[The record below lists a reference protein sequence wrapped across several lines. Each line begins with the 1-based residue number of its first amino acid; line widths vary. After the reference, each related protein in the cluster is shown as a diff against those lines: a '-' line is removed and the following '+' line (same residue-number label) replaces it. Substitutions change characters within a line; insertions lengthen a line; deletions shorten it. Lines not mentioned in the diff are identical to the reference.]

1 MNCQKTLKYS
11 WMAVAACATAFG
23 LAACSDS
30 GSSSSPDR
38 TDVVIN
44 LSGKE
49 IGDTMYVEMVDSTY
63 QLSFNASGKW
73 KLLNKTGFI
82 QNLGNKQQLGSVT
95 PLGKTTSLGLSQQL
109 GSVSGEGDGSVEV
122 RFTTN
127 DLGER
132 LLGEISIEFEDSTL
146 NKNIT
151 VVQLC
156 EGDYPDN
163 ASVLSKSNK
172 IYAVGYGYDAL
183 TGAYADYSSLK
194 AEIFDTKTLIEDEVI
209 SSSPTKVDVDFYK
222 WSGSGFAEYE
232 EWLDAWAG
240 VSVDADWFY
249 GEYETAFTDWTY
261 ESEFLELAI
270 GYVNVSVRSVDFE
283 ESDLDDVIE
292 YNMKA
297 SAYNAI
303 NGLDEKFP
311 SDNAGFKKL
320 IQRYG
325 THVVLGATLGGR
337 IRQAMASEQS
347 YEFELL
353 DYVNAAYGYTFDE
366 GAYIDEEAYASFEE
380 ESDELNLKV
389 TVSGGDESKAL
400 KIAGSSILKKDDVK
414 AWVESLGDDNA
425 TLVDFSGNRLLPLY
439 ELIDESLG
447 DDAKDRKAKL
457 KAYMEGS
464 AIRSDF
470 GV

>member
-1 MNCQKTLKYS
+1 MNYQKIFKYS
-11 WMAVAACATAFG
+11 WVAVTACATAFG
-23 LAACSDS
+23 LTACSDS
-30 GSSSSPDR
+30 DSSSSPDR

-44 LSGKE
+44 LSGQE
-49 IGDTMYVEMVDSTY
+49 IGDTMYVDMVDSTY
-63 QLSFNASGKW
+63 RLTFNAQGKW
-73 KLLNKTGFI
+73 KILNKTGFI
-82 QNLGNKQQLGSVT
+82 QNLGNKQQLGSAI
-95 PLGKTTSLGLSQQL
+95 PL
-109 GSVSGEGDGSVEV
+109 GSVQLGTIQQIGSISGEGDASVEV

-132 LLGEISIEFEDSTL
+132 LMGNLSFEFEDSTL
-146 NKNIT
+146 NKDIA

-183 TGAYADYSSLK
+183 TGAYADYGSLK

-209 SSSPTKVDVDFYK
+209 SSSPTKVDVDFYR
-222 WSGSGFAEYE
+222 WSGSGFADYE
-232 EWLDAWAG
+232 EWLDEWAG
-240 VSVDADWFY
+240 VSVDAGWFY

-261 ESEFLELAI
+261 ESEFVELAI
-270 GYVNVSVRSVDFE
+270 GYVNVSVRSVDLE
-283 ESDLDDVIE
+283 ESDLDDVIG

-303 NGLDEKFP
+303 NGIDAKFP

>member
-11 WMAVAACATAFG
+11 WVAVTACATAFG
-23 LAACSDS
+23 LSACSDS
-30 GSSSSPDR
+30 DSSSSPDR

-44 LSGKE
+44 LSGSE
-49 IGDTMYVEMVDSTY
+49 IGDTMYVDMADSTY
-63 QLSFNASGKW
+63 QLSIKASGKW
-73 KLLNKTGFI
+73 KMLNKTGFI
-82 QNLGNKQQLGSVT
+82 QNLGLNQQLNS
-95 PLGKTTSLGLSQQL
+95 SQQL
-109 GSVSGEGDGSVEV
+109 NRTAQLITTRHIGSVSGEGDGSVQV

-132 LLGEISIEFEDSTL
+132 LMGELSIEFEDSTL

-172 IYAVGYGYDAL
+172 VYAVGYGYDAL
-183 TGAYADYSSLK
+183 TGAYADYGSLK

-209 SSSPTKVDVDFYK
+209 SSSPTNVSVDFYR
-222 WSGSGFAEYE
+222 WAGSGFAEYE
-232 EWLDAWAG
+232 EWLDVWAG

-270 GYVNVSVRSVDFE
+270 GYVNVSVKSVDFE
-283 ESDLDDVIE
+283 ESELEDVIE
-292 YNMKA
+292 YDMKA

-303 NGLDEKFP
+303 NGLDKKFP

-337 IRQAMASEQS
+337 IRQAMASEQA

-353 DYVNAAYGYTFDE
+353 DYVNAAYGFTFDE
-366 GAYIDEEAYASFEE
+366 AAYVDEEAYASFEE

-414 AWVESLGDDNA
+414 AWIESLGDENA

-447 DDAKDRKAKL
+447 EDAVARKAKL